1 MTKPKYIIVHES
13 RLDNFIDL
21 FSGLAIIIV
30 GWLLCISAIIW
41 FGVAVGTIMVLTRV
55 FQPENTYTAYSI
67 EDARRV
73 LDMLDED
80 DQEDEG

>member
-21 FSGLAIIIV
+21 FSGLAIIVV
-30 GWLLCISAIIW
+30 GWILCISAIMW

-55 FQPENTYTAYSI
+55 LQPDNTYTAYSI
-67 EDARRV
+67 EDARRI

-80 DQEDEG
+80 DQED

>member
-21 FSGLAIIIV
+21 FSGLAIIVV
-30 GWLLCISAIIW
+30 GWLLCISAVMW
-41 FGVAVGTIMVLTRV
+41 FGVAVGIIMVITRV

-67 EDARRV
+67 EDARRI
-73 LDMLDED
+73 LNMLDED
-80 DQEDEG
+80 DQED

>member
-21 FSGLAIIIV
+21 FSGLAIIVV
-30 GWLLCISAIIW
+30 GWLLCISAVMW
-41 FGVAVGTIMVLTRV
+41 FGFAIGIIMVLTRV

-80 DQEDEG
+80 DEQE

>member
-21 FSGLAIIIV
+21 FSGLAIIVV
-30 GWLLCISAIIW
+30 GWLLCISAIMW

-73 LDMLDED
+73 LDILDE
-80 DQEDEG
+80 EDEG

>member
-21 FSGLAIIIV
+21 FSGLAIIVV

-80 DQEDEG
+80 DQED

>member
-21 FSGLAIIIV
+21 FSGLAIIVV
-30 GWLLCISAIIW
+30 GWLLCISAIMW

-67 EDARRV
+67 EDARRI

-80 DQEDEG
+80 DQED

>member
-21 FSGLAIIIV
+21 FSGLAIIVV
-30 GWLLCISAIIW
+30 GWLLCISAIMW

-67 EDARRV
+67 EDARRI
-73 LDMLDED
+73 LDMLDE
-80 DQEDEG
+80 EDEG

>member
-21 FSGLAIIIV
+21 FSGLAIIVV
-30 GWLLCISAIIW
+30 GWLLCISAIMW
-41 FGVAVGTIMVLTRV
+41 FGVAVGIIMVLTRV
-55 FQPENTYTAYSI
+55 LQPDNTYTAYSI

-73 LDMLDED
+73 LDMLDE
-80 DQEDEG
+80 EDEG

>member
-21 FSGLAIIIV
+21 FSGLAIIVV
-30 GWLLCISAIIW
+30 GWLLCISAIMW
-41 FGVAVGTIMVLTRV
+41 FGVALGTIMVLTRV
-55 FQPENTYTAYSI
+55 LQPENTYTAYSI

-80 DQEDEG
+80 DQED

>member
-1 MTKPKYIIVHES
+1 MTKPTYIIVHES

-21 FSGLAIIIV
+21 FSGLAIIVV
-30 GWLLCISAIIW
+30 GWILCISAIMW

-55 FQPENTYTAYSI
+55 LQPENTYTAYSI

-73 LDMLDED
+73 LDILDE
-80 DQEDEG
+80 EDEG

>member
-1 MTKPKYIIVHES
+1 MTNPKYIIVHES
-13 RLDNFIDL
+13 RLDNLIDL

-30 GWLLCISAIIW
+30 GWLLCISAIMW

-55 FQPENTYTAYSI
+55 LQPENTYTAYSI

-73 LDMLDED
+73 LDMLDE
-80 DQEDEG
+80 EDEG

>member
-1 MTKPKYIIVHES
+1 MTKPKYIIVHEP

-30 GWLLCISAIIW
+30 GWLLCISAIMW

-55 FQPENTYTAYSI
+55 LQPENTYTAYSI

-73 LDMLDED
+73 LDMLDE
-80 DQEDEG
+80 ESDE

>member
-1 MTKPKYIIVHES
+1 MANPKYIIVQES

-21 FSGLAIIIV
+21 FSGLAIIVV
-30 GWLLCISAIIW
+30 GWLLCISAIMW

-55 FQPENTYTAYSI
+55 LQPENTYTAYSI

-73 LDMLDED
+73 LDMLDE
-80 DQEDEG
+80 EDEG